1 MVVIYL
7 FMPERIPC
15 FNFIFI
21 LCGWLICFMCILF
34 YVYVCGSQASQWRPE
49 EDTTLPGTGVAD
61 GCEFHV
67 GVGKSTQV
75 LWKSI

>member
-1 MVVIYL
+1 
-7 FMPERIPC
+7 
-15 FNFIFI
+15 
-21 LCGWLICFMCILF
+21 MCILF

-49 EDTTLPGTGVAD
+49 EDITLLGTEVAD